1 VTTVIVS
8 GGLYAG
14 EHEVRLSQGRAYIHI
29 PAKTVE
35 GLISRNVKVLARVN
49 AEKCEERGLHGLLLS
64 FTATLVKAGRHI
76 QDKYP
81 LLLLHTSIEDRQLRS
96 PRGSLGTKRLREVVC
111 EGGRGG
117 LGYQNKKQ
125 KTEAY
130 KAWSPSTDGSH
141 SDV

>member
-64 FTATLVKAGRHI
+64 FTATLVKAGGTYRI
-76 QDKYP
+76 NIPSYYFTLASKIVNCGRLEV
-81 LLLLHTSIEDRQLRS
+81 LLV
-96 PRGSLGTKRLREVVC
+96 PRG
-111 EGGRGG
+111 
-117 LGYQNKKQ
+117 
-125 KTEAY
+125 
-130 KAWSPSTDGSH
+130 
-141 SDV
+141 